1 MYHTIEFAS
10 DFVIDLDVSST
21 NRMEQI
27 RVRKGTRFRVALV
40 PYVVEAG
47 VCPVEVADLHTSN
60 GSILRMVPFG
70 FFFFV
75 D

>member
-10 DFVIDLDVSST
+10 DFLIDLDVSTT
-21 NRMEQI
+21 NRMEQM
-27 RVRKGTRFRVALV
+27 RVRKGTRFEVLLV

-47 VCPVEVADLHTSN
+47 PCPVEVADLYTQT
-60 GSILRMVPFG
+60 GSVLRMVPFG